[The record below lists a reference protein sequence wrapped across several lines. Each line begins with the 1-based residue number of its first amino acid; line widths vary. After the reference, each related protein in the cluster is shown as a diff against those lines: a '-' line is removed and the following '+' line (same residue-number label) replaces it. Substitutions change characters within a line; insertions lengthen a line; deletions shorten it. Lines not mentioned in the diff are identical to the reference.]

1 MAVARIAF
9 LLLLAP
15 AFALADDR
23 RAEVNYMLHCQ
34 GCHLPQAEGF
44 EGKVPPMKD
53 FVGYFLHS
61 EEGRAFLIRV
71 PGVAQSAIDD
81 TELAELMNWILGRFS
96 ERQLP
101 EDHRPF
107 TTVEVS
113 ELRKSPVADPE
124 RTRRRILERIADD
137 VPALEAEL
145 VSLD

>member
-1 MAVARIAF
+1 MAVVRIA
-9 LLLLAP
+9 LLLFFAP
-15 AFALADDR
+15 VFVLADDR

-96 ERQLP
+96 EGQLP
-101 EDHRPF
+101 DDHRPF
-107 TTVEVS
+107 TTVEVA

-124 RTRRRILERIADD
+124 RARLRILERIADD